1 MSLIRIKAFV
11 APEGTAAGAAPPRD
25 LGKARASQSSLEHP
39 PVATNS
45 EILFSTDGPEVMRMA
60 LRETLHEIRQSS
72 AGLSLPMW
80 RT

>member
-1 MSLIRIKAFV
+1 
-11 APEGTAAGAAPPRD
+11 
-25 LGKARASQSSLEHP
+25 
-39 PVATNS
+39 VATNS